1 MYLQFTFHVQGV
13 ITKFNVQQNIKSS
26 LQKLNNSTMHSLK
39 LNENS
44 PSSSTASYDIVNKF
58 PHRK

>member
-1 MYLQFTFHVQGV
+1 MYLQFTFHVQAV
-13 ITKFNVQQNIKSS
+13 ITKFNVQQNIKKS

-44 PSSSTASYDIVNKF
+44 PNLSTASSDIVNKF
-58 PHRK
+58 RHKK

>member
-1 MYLQFTFHVQGV
+1 MYLQFTFHVQAV

-39 LNENS
+39 LNENL
-44 PSSSTASYDIVNKF
+44 PNLSTASSDIVNKF
-58 PHRK
+58 RHKK